1 MMLVTGLA
9 LPSILMSTLGAGDV
23 ARRLPVGLI
32 HANPRIASSHGQAM
46 IRLALRTAMRRIMIV
61 GASRGLGAAFAAGLG
76 DPGDE
81 LLLVSRKRPDLTGLD
96 GVTRRFVKAD
106 LSRPSAAL
114 TLARAVGRRPLDVL
128 VWNAGIWEKD
138 AFTSRY
144 SFQAQPRADTRR
156 IVEVNITAALLGV
169 QALLPAMRRSR
180 NPKLIVIA
188 SQWGR
193 EGSQGPEAA
202 FVATNFA
209 RRGLVHA
216 LRAALR
222 PDRIPVTALNPGT
235 IATVE
240 SPYAAGRQAA
250 LRATKGRMIPMHDL
264 VELLRA
270 VLRTSRATCV
280 KEIDVPALADPTL

>member
-1 MMLVTGLA
+1 
-9 LPSILMSTLGAGDV
+9 
-23 ARRLPVGLI
+23 
-32 HANPRIASSHGQAM
+32 
-46 IRLALRTAMRRIMIV
+46 MRRIMIV
-61 GASRGLGAAFAAGLG
+61 GASRGLGAAFASGLG

-81 LLLVSRKRPDLTGLD
+81 LLLVSRRRPDLSGGD
-96 GVTRRFVKAD
+96 GVTRRWVKAD
-106 LSRPSAAL
+106 LSRPGAAR
-114 TLARAVGRRPLDVL
+114 TLARAAGRRALDVL
-128 VWNAGIWEKD
+128 VWSAGIWEKN
-138 AFTSRY
+138 AFTPRY
-144 SFQAQPRADTRR
+144 SFRSQPQAATRR
-156 IVEVNITAALLGV
+156 IVEVNLTAALLGV

-216 LRAALR
+216 LRTELR
-222 PDRIPVTALNPGT
+222 RYRIPVTALNPGT

-250 LRATKGRMIPMHDL
+250 LRATQGRMIPMHDL

-280 KEIDVPALADPTL
+280 KEIDVPAMADATL